1 VGVISLKTEILK
13 LLKESDGYLSGQEL
27 CVRFGVSRTA
37 IWKVIRQLEEEGY
50 QIEAVRNKGYHFIG
64 SCDIMTKTE
73 IKSCIKGNFGRE
85 VEYHEVIDSTNIRA
99 RRLAEE
105 GASSGTLVVSDCQ
118 SAGRGRRGRSWVSPS
133 GKNIF
138 MSLILRPD
146 ILPASA
152 SMITLVAALAVYD
165 GIKNVTGLAVGI
177 KWPNDI
183 VANGKKLCG
192 ILTEMSAE
200 LEGIHYVVV
209 GIGINVN
216 MEEFPEEVRQRA
228 TSLLLE
234 TGEKVRRSRLVA
246 AIMEAFEQY
255 YEEFI
260 SQGDLSG
267 LISVYNKHMVNA
279 GKEVRVLDRSGD
291 YIGKALGINEK
302 GELLVEVKPGE
313 VRHVI
318 SGEVSVRGIYGYV

>member
-1 VGVISLKTEILK
+1 MKTEILK
-13 LLKESDGYLSGQEL
+13 LLKESDGYISGQEL
-27 CVRFGVSRTA
+27 CQRFGVSRTA
-37 IWKVIRQLEEEGY
+37 VWKVIRQLEEEGY
-50 QIEAVRNKGYHFIG
+50 RIEAVRNKGYHFLD

-73 IKSCIKGNFGRE
+73 IESCIKGRFGRN
-85 VEYHEVIDSTNIRA
+85 VEFYESIESTNIRA
-99 RRLAEE
+99 KRLAED
-105 GASSGTLVVSDCQ
+105 GAEDGTIVVADAQ
-118 SAGRGRRGRSWVSPS
+118 NAGRGRRGRTWVSPA
-133 GKNIF
+133 GTNIF

-152 SMITLVAALAVYD
+152 SMLTLVAALAVGD
-165 GIKNVTGLAVGI
+165 GIHKTTGMAPVI

-183 VANGKKLCG
+183 VLSGKKVCG

-216 MEEFPEEVRQRA
+216 MEEIPVDVRDMA

-234 TGEKVRRSRLVA
+234 TGKKVARSQLIA
-246 AIMEAFEQY
+246 AVLEAFEHY
-255 YEEFI
+255 YDEFI
-260 SQGDLSG
+260 SQGDLSR
-267 LISVYNKHMVNA
+267 LIDVYNSNMVNA
-279 GKEVRVLDRSGD
+279 GKEVRILNPTGE
-291 YIGKALGINEK
+291 YTGQALGINKK
-302 GELLVEVKPGE
+302 GELLVKMPDGE

>member
-1 VGVISLKTEILK
+1 MKTEILK
-13 LLKESDGYLSGQEL
+13 LLKESDKYISGQEI
-27 CVRFGVSRTA
+27 CQRFHVSRTA
-37 IWKVIRQLEEEGY
+37 VWKVIRQLQEEGY
-50 QIEAVRNKGYHFIG
+50 QIEAVRNKGYHLLE

-73 IKSCIKGNFGRE
+73 IESCIRGQFGRI
-85 VEYHEVIDSTNIRA
+85 VDFHDSIDSTNLRA

-105 GASSGTLVVSDCQ
+105 GAGSGTLVAADAQ
-118 SAGRGRRGRSWVSPS
+118 EAGRGRRGRSWVSPP

-146 ILPASA
+146 ILPAKA
-152 SMITLVAALAVYD
+152 SMLTLVAALAVRD
-165 GIKNVTGLAVGI
+165 GIESVTGLSPVI

-183 VANGKKLCG
+183 VSNRKKLCG

-216 MEEFPEEVRQRA
+216 LEEFPLEVRDTA
-228 TSLLLE
+228 TSLFLE
-234 TGEKVRRSRLVA
+234 TGGKVVRSQLIA
-246 AIMEAFEQY
+246 AVLEAFEHY

-260 SQGDLSG
+260 SQGDLSR
-267 LISVYNKHMVNA
+267 LISVYNKNMVNA
-279 GKEVRVLDRSGD
+279 GKEVRILEPSGE
-291 YIGKALGINEK
+291 YKGRALGINEK
-302 GELLVEVKPGE
+302 GELLVEMPDGE

>member
-1 VGVISLKTEILK
+1 MKTEILK

-27 CVRFGVSRTA
+27 CGRFGVSRTA

-73 IKSCIKGNFGRE
+73 IKSCIKGKFGSD

-105 GASSGTLVVSDCQ
+105 GALSGTLVVSDCQ
-118 SAGRGRRGRSWVSPS
+118 SAGRGRRGRAWVSPA

-165 GIKNVTGLAVGI
+165 GIKNVTGLDAGI

-183 VANGKKLCG
+183 VADGKKLCG

-216 MEEFPEEVRQRA
+216 MEEFPEEVSQMA

-234 TGEKVRRSRLVA
+234 TGEKVRRSQLVA

-267 LISVYNKHMVNA
+267 LISVYNKHMVNT
-279 GKEVRVLDRSGD
+279 GKEVRILDRSGD
-291 YIGKALGINEK
+291 YTGVALGINEK
-302 GELLVEVKPGE
+302 GELLVEVQPGE

>member
-1 VGVISLKTEILK
+1 MTLKSEILK
-13 LLKESDGYLSGQEL
+13 LLRESGSFLSGQEL
-27 CVRFGVSRTA
+27 CERFGVSRTA
-37 IWKVIRQLEEEGY
+37 VWKVMRQLEEEGY
-50 QIEAVRNKGYHFIG
+50 QIAAVRNKGYHLID

-73 IKSCIKGNFGRE
+73 IESCTAGGFGRE
-85 VEYHEVIDSTNIRA
+85 VEYHETIDSTNIRA
-99 RRLAEE
+99 KRLAEE
-105 GASSGTLVVSDCQ
+105 GAAAGTLVVSDCQ
-118 SAGRGRRGRSWVSPS
+118 NAGRGRRGRVWVSPS

-152 SMITLVAALAVYD
+152 SMLTLVAALAVHD
-165 GIKNVTGLAVGI
+165 GIKKAAGLDTAI

-183 VANGKKLCG
+183 VSNGKKMCG

-209 GIGINVN
+209 GMGINVN
-216 MEEFPEEVRQRA
+216 MEEFPEEVKQAA

-234 TGEKVRRSRLVA
+234 TGKKVRRSRLIA
-246 AIMEAFEQY
+246 AVMEAFEHY

-267 LISVYNKHMVNA
+267 LISVYNKHMANA
-279 GKEVRVLDRSGD
+279 GKEVRILDTSGE
-291 YIGKALGINEK
+291 YTGRALGINEK
-302 GELLVEVKPGE
+302 GELLVEMSSGE
-313 VRHVI
+313 VKHVI

>member
-1 VGVISLKTEILK
+1 MV
-13 LLKESDGYLSGQEL
+13 
-27 CVRFGVSRTA
+27 
-37 IWKVIRQLEEEGY
+37 
-50 QIEAVRNKGYHFIG
+50 
-64 SCDIMTKTE
+64 
-73 IKSCIKGNFGRE
+73 
-85 VEYHEVIDSTNIRA
+85 
-99 RRLAEE
+99 
-105 GASSGTLVVSDCQ
+105 
-118 SAGRGRRGRSWVSPS
+118 
-133 GKNIF
+133 
-138 MSLILRPD
+138 
-146 ILPASA
+146 
-152 SMITLVAALAVYD
+152 TLVAALAVYD
-165 GIKNVTGLAVGI
+165 GIKNVTGLNAGI

-216 MEEFPEEVRQRA
+216 MDEFPEEVRQTA

-234 TGEKVRRSRLVA
+234 TGEKVRRSRLVS
-246 AIMEAFEQY
+246 AIMEAFERY

-267 LISVYNKHMVNA
+267 LISVYNKHMVNT
-279 GKEVRVLDRSGD
+279 GKEVKILDRSGD
-291 YIGKALGINEK
+291 YIGTALGINEK
-302 GELLVEVKPGE
+302 GELLVEVQPGE

>member
-1 VGVISLKTEILK
+1 MKTEILK

-27 CVRFGVSRTA
+27 CNRFGVSRTA
-37 IWKVIRQLEEEGY
+37 VWKAIRQLGEEGY
-50 QIEAVRNKGYHFIG
+50 EIEAVRNKGYHFIG

-73 IKSCIKGNFGRE
+73 IESCIKGKFGRE
-85 VEYHEVIDSTNIRA
+85 VEYHEIIDSTNIRA
-99 RRLAEE
+99 KRLAEE
-105 GASSGTLVVSDCQ
+105 GASSGTLVLADLQ
-118 SAGRGRRGRSWVSPS
+118 EAGRGRRGRTWVSPS
-133 GKNIF
+133 GNNIF

-146 ILPASA
+146 ILPSSA

-165 GIKNVTGLAVGI
+165 GIKNLTGLAAGI

-216 MEEFPEEVRQRA
+216 MEEFPEEVRQTA
-228 TSLLLE
+228 TSLFLE
-234 TGEKVRRSRLVA
+234 TGEKVGRSRLVA
-246 AIMEAFEQY
+246 AVMEAFEQY

-267 LISVYNKHMVNA
+267 LISVYNKNMVNA

-302 GELLVEVKPGE
+302 GELLVEVEPGK
-313 VRHVI
+313 VRRVI

>member
-1 VGVISLKTEILK
+1 
-13 LLKESDGYLSGQEL
+13 
-27 CVRFGVSRTA
+27 
-37 IWKVIRQLEEEGY
+37 
-50 QIEAVRNKGYHFIG
+50 
-64 SCDIMTKTE
+64 
-73 IKSCIKGNFGRE
+73 
-85 VEYHEVIDSTNIRA
+85 
-99 RRLAEE
+99 
-105 GASSGTLVVSDCQ
+105 
-118 SAGRGRRGRSWVSPS
+118 
-133 GKNIF
+133 

-165 GIKNVTGLAVGI
+165 GIKNVTGLAAGI

-291 YIGKALGINEK
+291 YIGKAWESTKRANFLWK
-302 GELLVEVKPGE
+302 
-313 VRHVI
+313 
-318 SGEVSVRGIYGYV
+318 

>member
-1 VGVISLKTEILK
+1 MKTEILK
-13 LLKESDGYLSGQEL
+13 ILKEEDGYLSGQEL
-27 CVRFGVSRTA
+27 CDHFGVSRTA
-37 IWKVIRQLEEEGY
+37 VWKAIRQLKEEGY

-73 IKSCIKGNFGRE
+73 IESCIKGSFGRK
-85 VEYHEVIDSTNIRA
+85 VEYHETIDSTNIRA
-99 RRLAEE
+99 RHLAED
-105 GASSGTLVVSDCQ
+105 GAFAGTLVVSDEQ
-118 SAGRGRRGRSWVSPS
+118 NAGRGRRGRVWISPS

-165 GIKNVTGLAVGI
+165 GIKDVTGLVSGI

-183 VANGKKLCG
+183 VINGKKVCG

-200 LEGIHYVVV
+200 LEGVHYVVV
-209 GIGINVN
+209 GMGINVN
-216 MEEFPEEVRQRA
+216 MEEFPDEVKQMA

-234 TGEKVRRSRLVA
+234 TGERVRRSRLIA

-255 YEEFI
+255 YEKFI

-267 LISVYNKHMVNA
+267 LISVYNMHMVNA
-279 GKEVRVLDRSGD
+279 GKEVKVLDKFGD
-291 YIGKALGINEK
+291 YMGKALGINKK
-302 GELLVEVKPGE
+302 GELLVEVRPGE
-313 VRHVI
+313 VRHVL

>member
-1 VGVISLKTEILK
+1 MRLKTEILK
-13 LLKESDGYLSGQEL
+13 LLKENDGYLSGQEL
-27 CVRFGVSRTA
+27 CQRFGVSRTA
-37 IWKVIRQLEEEGY
+37 VWKAIRQLIEEGY
-50 QIEAVRNKGYHFIG
+50 EIEAVRNKGYHFID

-73 IKSCIKGNFGRE
+73 IDSCIKGRFGRI

-105 GASSGTLVVSDCQ
+105 GAPMGTLVVSDCQ
-118 SAGRGRRGRSWVSPS
+118 NAGRGRRGRSWVSPS

-146 ILPASA
+146 ILPSSA

-165 GIKNVTGLAVGI
+165 GIKTVTNLDTGI

-183 VANGKKLCG
+183 VAGGKKLCG

-200 LEGIHYVVV
+200 LEGIRYVVV
-209 GIGINVN
+209 GVGINVN
-216 MEEFPEEVRQRA
+216 MEEFPDDVSLTA
-228 TSLLLE
+228 TSLYLE
-234 TGEKVRRSRLVA
+234 TGEKVGRSRLIA
-246 AIMEAFEQY
+246 AIMVAFEQY
-255 YEEFI
+255 YEDFI

-279 GKEVRVLDRSGD
+279 GRDVRILDKSGD

-302 GELLVEVKPGE
+302 GELLVEVEPGE